1 MNKYIILLGI
11 GLTVLSCTEQAID
24 LSPKS
29 QISYDVAFE
38 TAERCDLAII
48 GCYAAAMS
56 GYSTANS
63 AYRGY
68 PFGAAT
74 VEQGDMK
81 GEDMINVQSFFAV
94 TYNGTYSASSP
105 NGQSHWETNYAMIN
119 KINVVID
126 GLRTAQESG
135 VLTAAKAADGE
146 GELRFLRALGIHEL
160 MVFYAMPYA
169 ATSDASHYGVPVST
183 EAINSAE
190 KVQIAMEAG
199 RLTSK
204 QCYDQ
209 ILEDLNYAESNL
221 VESRDGVSKITHAT
235 KGAAIALKTRVYQH
249 LGQWNKVIEEAQ
261 KLVGSSAPFTSPIG
275 GYKLEAS
282 PDGVFTNNG
291 GNTESIFSI
300 ENSDITNPG
309 VNGALYQMYYSRSLE
324 CISPII
330 INADFWLADDLRR
343 ELLTS
348 RENRYGGKY
357 AYWITK
363 YRQTDNSD
371 YCPIIRY
378 AEVLLNYAEAEARVN
393 GKTQKAVDLLNAVR
407 NRAVTDESEQFT
419 LSSFADADALV
430 RAILQERRIEFLAE
444 GRRWPDI
451 HRLTYDSKFAV
462 RAANGKP
469 GVPDKV
475 AYGSLKAE
483 SSVPASGTVDP
494 TIIST
499 KGFDYEDRRYIFPI
513 PDAEITSNPVL
524 AKQQNTGW

>member
-1 MNKYIILLGI
+1 
-11 GLTVLSCTEQAID
+11 
-24 LSPKS
+24 
-29 QISYDVAFE
+29 
-38 TAERCDLAII
+38 
-48 GCYAAAMS
+48 MS

-94 TYNGTYSASSP
+94 TYNGTYSGSSP

-119 KINVVID
+119 KINVVIE
-126 GLRTAQESG
+126 GLRTAGESG

-146 GELRFLRALGIHEL
+146 GEMRFLRALGIHEL

-183 EAINSAE
+183 EAVNSAE

-209 ILEDLNYAESNL
+209 ILEDLNYAESNR

-249 LGQWNKVIEEAQ
+249 QGQWNKVIEEAQ

-282 PDGVFTNNG
+282 PEGVFASNG
-291 GNTESIFSI
+291 SNTESIFSI
-300 ENSDITNPG
+300 ENSDIQNPG
-309 VNGALYQMYYSRSLE
+309 TNGCLYQMYDGRSLV

-330 INADFWLADDLRR
+330 INADFWLEDDLRR
-343 ELLTS
+343 SQLTNA
-348 RENRYGGKY
+348 R
-357 AYWITK
+357 AYSNKVVYWTTK
-363 YRQTDNSD
+363 YRNTDWSD

-393 GKTQKAVDLLNAVR
+393 GLTQKGVDLLNAVR

-483 SSVPASGTVDP
+483 HYVPASGEVEP
-494 TIIST
+494 SIIST
-499 KGFDYEDRRYIFPI
+499 QGFDYEDRRYIFPI